1 MLPTQVK
8 RLYSSLSKLPALPLL
23 SKISPPVN
31 HEPTIEELEGHLRT
45 QRLAERAAK
54 EVSVMMQEGWT
65 EKQAAKLLDTYL
77 KDCGV
82 KSFFHK
88 SFAWFGERAAF
99 TGLKHYNDA
108 LPSDRVLLPNEAYIL
123 DVAPIFHGYIADIGY
138 TSSLGKNEELEKAL
152 LFLSELKKEI
162 PLLASLGNPP
172 KVMLQKIE
180 EKIEK
185 AGYENA
191 HRKYPFSVLGHRV
204 HQVAEVHMGLTVI
217 NFEWQSYWSLLS
229 RGLFG
234 QLYNENFEGDFT
246 GLWAIEPHLGANT
259 FGAKF
264 EEILVV
270 TKEKAYWLEQHRED
284 KV

>member
-31 HEPTIEELEGHLRT
+31 HVPSQEELEGHLKT

-54 EVSVMMQEGWT
+54 EVSIMMQEGWT

-77 KDCGV
+77 KDSGV

-99 TGLKHYNDA
+99 TGLKHYSDA
-108 LPSDRVLLPNEAYIL
+108 LPSDRVLLPDEPFIL
-123 DVAPIFHGYIADIGY
+123 DVAPIYHGYIADIGY
-138 TSSLGKNEELEKAL
+138 SCCLGENPEWKKAQ
-152 LFLSELKKEI
+152 LFLAELKKEI
-162 PLLASLGNPP
+162 PLLAAGLPP
-172 KVMLQKIE
+172 KVLLQKIE

-204 HQVAEVHMGLTVI
+204 HQVAEVHLGVTVI

-234 QLYNENFEGDFT
+234 QLFNEHFEGDFT
-246 GLWAIEPHLGANT
+246 GLWAIEPHLGAGH

-270 TKEKAYWLEQHRED
+270 TKDKAYWLEQHREE
-284 KV
+284 KA